1 MDPISHVASF
11 YLLGRRVGA
20 KRLWV
25 GMVTTLLPDMLL
37 ILTFFAN
44 LLTGQ
49 RSAADSTS
57 ILNLYLHSVFALLI
71 LLPIAV
77 FSLRYFYVSVAGY
90 SMHLLLDY
98 LTHTTVRMPFYP
110 LTDWKAPTLLVSYLD
125 PAFLLTVSMT
135 IFALTVNLE
144 RKRVGSVVRALFR
157 GSLWK
162 RVKPLL
168 SVYTLLAYA
177 FPAVYVSTLAPMDPM
192 LFVLC
197 SFLLGTNLLLIGF
210 LFCAELYDDKNI
222 QTPIRRMVRFLFG
235 ESDNRDDT

>member
-20 KRLWV
+20 ERLWV
-25 GMVTTLLPDMLL
+25 GMVTTLLPDALL

-90 SMHLLLDY
+90 SMHLFLDY

-110 LTDWKAPTLLVSYLD
+110 LTDWKAPTFLMSYLD
-125 PAFLLTVSMT
+125 PVFLLIVSGT
-135 IFALTVNLE
+135 IFALTVILE
-144 RKRVGSVVRALFR
+144 RKRVGGVVRALFR
-157 GSLWK
+157 DPSWK

-177 FPAVYVSTLAPMDPM
+177 FPAAYVSALAATDPI

-210 LFCAELYDDKNI
+210 LFCAELYDDKSM
-222 QTPIRRMVRFLFG
+222 QTLIRRMMRFLSG
-235 ESDNRDDT
+235 ESGNRNDT

>member
-25 GMVTTLLPDMLL
+25 GMVTTLLPDALL

-57 ILNLYLHSVFALLI
+57 ILNLYLHSVFVLLI

-77 FSLRYFYVSVAGY
+77 FSRRYFYISVAGY

-110 LTDWKAPTLLVSYLD
+110 LTDWKAPIFLMSYMD
-125 PAFLLTVSMT
+125 PAFLLIVSGT
-135 IFALTVNLE
+135 IFALIVILE
-144 RKRVGSVVRALFR
+144 RKRVGGVVRALFR
-157 GSLWK
+157 DSLWK

-177 FPAVYVSTLAPMDPM
+177 FPATYVSTLAAMDPI

-197 SFLLGTNLLLIGF
+197 SFLLGTNLLLIGI
-210 LFCAELYDDKNI
+210 LFCAELCDDKSM
-222 QTPIRRMVRFLFG
+222 QTPIRRMMSFLFG
-235 ESDNRDDT
+235 GSGNRNDT